1 MNFCPKCGSQISTAA
16 DDLFCAN
23 CGANIGAIREV
34 YSQAAAVP
42 TDDAEPISDF
52 SQQYFTAPEP
62 AVEPFVSPEADD
74 PFAAFEESISPA
86 TVPDVEDN
94 EPSGESFDAPSVE
107 PSVEPSADIE
117 EIASETASSADSDTE
132 KPSDSISEGAELEE
146 LQGVELLG
154 MIEEAQGQ
162 LDENV
167 ASFTLPQAGGFD
179 VYAQSD
185 SQPLASDFPQDIF
198 AENAEQAPLA
208 DTANDQFLADA
219 SQSEPQDLFSAPAS
233 QAPVAQAAIIAAA
246 IAPEQIAAPITEAA
260 PVEPPKINIASP
272 QKGKAKPTKPATPK
286 SPTKPVPPAPPVQE
300 AAPAQTP
307 FVPIQESTPQET
319 TIFNPASFSPHATAR
334 IPSPPVLNLP
344 DDDED
349 FLPPRRSIGKRIITW
364 FFVFILF
371 IAVTLA
377 TVLVMLWFQ
386 NRPINAVEEFVS
398 AVESSDVA
406 TLQSITEL
414 EEGLTPSQEEWL
426 AFCAAFEDTTALNTL
441 KSQLL
446 IQAEE
451 TAPDALEYP
460 AVDIISGDL
469 FSIISFIKQYR
480 VHISAVDLYAP
491 QVAAGTVVRLNTTE
505 HTGTADSAGELYVDL
520 MPGKYTCLVIPPD
533 VDAASVSPIEIEIF
547 SVSEA
552 NILQDTQSQATLT
565 IENCLSDD
573 ALFYVN
579 DVATPF
585 ATPVNGVVEIS
596 NVPLGATIRIVVVQ
610 DGVTME
616 SLVTFSD
623 MSTTTLRFENYT
635 QVDEITPP
643 SASSEPVSSQPVVQ
657 ITADEINTLLATF
670 YPSYLECI
678 NQQSTDPLQL
688 STDANKLGVGER
700 ITLPDNAA
708 NTFTFASATVDA
720 DSIAEIDASGTV
732 PSVRFNASFTY
743 TYQPR
748 DASTGQADGATQYT
762 MQLVYQDGQWL
773 MNNMTYVSPGD
784 FDNNVLAG

>member
-1 MNFCPKCGSQISTAA
+1 
-16 DDLFCAN
+16 
-23 CGANIGAIREV
+23 
-34 YSQAAAVP
+34 
-42 TDDAEPISDF
+42 
-52 SQQYFTAPEP
+52 
-62 AVEPFVSPEADD
+62 
-74 PFAAFEESISPA
+74 
-86 TVPDVEDN
+86 
-94 EPSGESFDAPSVE
+94 
-107 PSVEPSADIE
+107 
-117 EIASETASSADSDTE
+117 
-132 KPSDSISEGAELEE
+132 
-146 LQGVELLG
+146 

-162 LDENV
+162 LDENS
-167 ASFTLPQAGGFD
+167 ADFTLPQAGGFD
-179 VYAQSD
+179 VYTQAD
-185 SQPLASDFPQDIF
+185 SQALTPDFPQDLFADDTLQPLANAVNSASPENLQDEAQDIF
-198 AENAEQAPLA
+198 A
-208 DTANDQFLADA
+208 
-219 SQSEPQDLFSAPAS
+219 
-233 QAPVAQAAIIAAA
+233 APVPQAAVLAAAA
-246 IAPEQIAAPITEAA
+246 IPEKPLEAVAETAPAQSPQ
-260 PVEPPKINIASP
+260 INIASP
-272 QKGKAKPTKPATPK
+272 QKGKAKPVSKPAAPK
-286 SPTKPVPPAPPVQE
+286 APKKTAPPVQE
-300 AAPAQTP
+300 PALAQTP
-307 FVPIQESTPQET
+307 FVPIQESSPQET
-319 TIFNPASFSPHATAR
+319 TIFNPSSFSPQATTK
-334 IPSPPVLNLP
+334 IPTPPVLNLP
-344 DDDED
+344 DDEED
-349 FLPPRRSIGKRIITW
+349 FLPPRRSIGARIITW

-398 AVESSDVA
+398 AVESADVA
-406 TLQSITEL
+406 ALQSITVL
-414 EEGLTPSQEEWL
+414 EDGLTPSQEEWL
-426 AFCAAFEDTTALNTL
+426 AFCAAFEETTALNTL

-446 IQAEE
+446 VQAEE
-451 TAPDALEYP
+451 SAPDTLEYP
-460 AVDIISGDL
+460 AVDIVSGDL

-505 HTGTADSAGELYVDL
+505 HTGTADAAGELYVDL

-552 NILQDTQSQATLT
+552 NILQDTQPQATLT

-585 ATPVNGVVEIS
+585 AQPVNGVVEIS
-596 NVPLGATIRIVVVQ
+596 NVPLGATVRIVVVQ

-643 SASSEPVSSQPVVQ
+643 SASSDVTSSQPAAQ

-708 NTFTFASATVDA
+708 NTFTFGSATVDA
-720 DSIAEIDASGTV
+720 DSIAEIDTSGAV
-732 PSVRFNASFTY
+732 PSIRFNASFTY

-748 DASTGQADGATQYT
+748 DTSAGQTDGATQYT

-784 FDNNVLAG
+784 FENNVLAG